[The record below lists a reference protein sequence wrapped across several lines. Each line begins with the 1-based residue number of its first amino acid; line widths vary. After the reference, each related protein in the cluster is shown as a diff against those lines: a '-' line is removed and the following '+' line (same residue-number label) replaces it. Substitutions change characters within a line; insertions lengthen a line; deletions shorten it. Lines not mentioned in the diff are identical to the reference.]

1 MNRRILGI
9 NVSNRVEVA
18 EKVQKVLTTYGCS
31 IRTRLGLHEEDEV
44 QSGVGGLILL
54 ELIGDENEWLR
65 LEKDLAAI
73 KHVEIKKMD
82 FSGN

>member
-31 IRTRLGLHEEDEV
+31 IRTRLGLHEEDEG

-73 KHVEIKKMD
+73 KYVEIKKMD

>member
-1 MNRRILGI
+1 MKRRILGI
-9 NVSNRVEVA
+9 SVSNQRKVA
-18 EKVQKVLTTYGCS
+18 EKVQKILTTYGCS
-31 IRTRLGLHEEDEV
+31 IRTRLGLHEEDEG

>member
-31 IRTRLGLHEEDEV
+31 IRTRLGLHEEDEG
-44 QSGVGGLILL
+44 QSGVGGLILI

-65 LEKDLAAI
+65 LEKDLAVI